1 MVMRTVC
8 RKSLRDVCFD
18 AQQTEKSRFFICGFT
33 KTAIGSIMEEK
44 TEGNIMERVCKF
56 LKDAGTYYLATV
68 EGDQPRVRPFG
79 TAHIFEGRLYIQT
92 GKVKPVSRQLMANPK
107 AEICAFHNGTW
118 VRIAGELVEDDR
130 VEARKS
136 MLDAYPSLRKM
147 YDEND
152 GNTQVFYFKNA
163 TATFSSFTAAPET
176 VTF

>member
-1 MVMRTVC
+1 
-8 RKSLRDVCFD
+8 
-18 AQQTEKSRFFICGFT
+18 
-33 KTAIGSIMEEK
+33 
-44 TEGNIMERVCKF
+44 MERVCKF
-56 LKDAGTYYLATV
+56 LKDAGVYYLATV

-92 GKVKPVSRQLMANPK
+92 GKVKPTSRQLLENPK
-107 AEICAFHNGTW
+107 AEICAFLNGTW

-136 MLDAYPSLRKM
+136 MLDAYPNLRRM

-152 GNTQVFYFKNA
+152 GNTQVFYFRNA

-176 VTF
+176 VEF

>member
-1 MVMRTVC
+1 
-8 RKSLRDVCFD
+8 
-18 AQQTEKSRFFICGFT
+18 
-33 KTAIGSIMEEK
+33 
-44 TEGNIMERVCKF
+44 MERVCKF

-92 GKVKPVSRQLMANPK
+92 GKMKPVSRQLLANPK
-107 AEICAFHNGTW
+107 VEICAFHNGTW
-118 VRIAGELVEDDR
+118 VRLAGELVEDDR

-136 MLDAYPSLRKM
+136 MLDAYPNLRNM

-163 TATFSSFTAAPET
+163 TATFSSFTSAPET
-176 VTF
+176 IEF

>member
-1 MVMRTVC
+1 M
-8 RKSLRDVCFD
+8 
-18 AQQTEKSRFFICGFT
+18 
-33 KTAIGSIMEEK
+33 MEEK

-92 GKVKPVSRQLMANPK
+92 GKMKPVSKQLTDNPK
-107 AEICAFHNGTW
+107 AEICAFHNGIW
-118 VRIAGELVEDDR
+118 LRVAGELVEDDR

-136 MLDAYPSLRKM
+136 MLDAYPNLRKM

-152 GNTQVFYFKNA
+152 GNTQVLYFRNA
-163 TATFSSFTAAPET
+163 TATFCSFTSAPET